1 MGYASDAQT
10 IRERFEAQWTAS
22 SPVPAT
28 YTFGDVDGF
37 TPPENEPY
45 VVLHVLSGDQRQ
57 VGMGKYRRFRRIG
70 LVEVQIFVPAGSG
83 DGVARELADSVT
95 DIFEGRTVSGVIFRG
110 TALNRV
116 GVTGAWVQWNC
127 STPFQSD
134 SLVLNPTP

>member
-1 MGYASDAQT
+1 MGHAIDAQT
-10 IRERFEAQWTAS
+10 IRQRFETEFGAL
-22 SPVPAT
+22 SPAIE

-37 TPPENEPY
+37 TPPEDAAW
-45 VVLHVLSGDQRQ
+45 VRLHVLSGDQRQ

-83 DGVARELADSVT
+83 DGLAREIADSVA

-110 TALNRV
+110 TGLNRV

-127 STPFQSD
+127 STPYQAD
-134 SLVLNPTP
+134 SLVLNPTA